1 MMKLPSMILSIVLCF
16 FGTYILTTNGFLFQS
31 VPRLAFQKKMPF
43 RIASTTMEEGQNNL
57 AAVMDR
63 AKLLMPL
70 EDSPSTTVSKGS
82 AYRTFDNDR
91 TLWIGG
97 LPADFNNDKFLELLK
112 THIHQKITGYRL
124 AIYPNGQVKG
134 FGFVELENV
143 HDVEVVAALLRTVV
157 VDGQKINA
165 QRKVDEKAEIS
176 RTIFIGGIDPSLTE
190 ESLKSMLTTILG
202 KDNLIAGLRIA
213 KNVVGK

>member
-1 MMKLPSMILSIVLCF
+1 
-16 FGTYILTTNGFLFQS
+16 
-31 VPRLAFQKKMPF
+31 
-43 RIASTTMEEGQNNL
+43 
-57 AAVMDR
+57 
-63 AKLLMPL
+63 
-70 EDSPSTTVSKGS
+70 
-82 AYRTFDNDR
+82 
-91 TLWIGG
+91 
-97 LPADFNNDKFLELLK
+97 
-112 THIHQKITGYRL
+112 
-124 AIYPNGQVKG
+124 
-134 FGFVELENV
+134 
-143 HDVEVVAALLRTVV
+143 VV